1 MDRLP
6 KLNYDMIEYIMNIKE
21 KEEKLDKIEIT
32 QKNNYKF
39 VIKELEISFNKTY
52 RYNAF
57 KGNPLTI
64 IDPISI
70 VEYVKLQH
78 DEIISYHHL
87 VELKEDIE
95 LIKQDLVQELDDLFL
110 EAQEEDM
117 DILPSNYYYEKNNIE
132 YFERDLDF
140 FKRFTK
146 EIKSTL
152 PRYDNNIFAKNNITP
167 F

>member
-1 MDRLP
+1 MYIYRMDRLP

-39 VIKELEISFNKTY
+39 VIKELEISFKKTY
-52 RYNAF
+52 KYNA
-57 KGNPLTI
+57 NNRPY
-64 IDPISI
+64 PISI
-70 VEYVKLQH
+70 VEYVKLQN
-78 DEIISYHHL
+78 DEILSFHHL
-87 VELKEDIE
+87 VELKEDVE
-95 LIKQDLVQELDDLFL
+95 LIKNDLVQELDDLFL
-110 EAQEEDM
+110 EAEEDYI
-117 DILPSNYYYEKNNIE
+117 DILPSNYYYEKNNNE

-152 PRYDNNIFAKNNITP
+152 PKYDINIFAKNNITP

>member
-39 VIKELEISFNKTY
+39 VIKELEISFKKTY
-52 RYNAF
+52 KYNAHTH
-57 KGNPLTI
+57 N
-64 IDPISI
+64 PISI

-78 DEIISYHHL
+78 DEILSFHHL
-87 VELKEDIE
+87 VELKEDVE
-95 LIKQDLVQELDDLFL
+95 LIKNHFVQELDDLFL
-110 EAQEEDM
+110 EAQEDYI
-117 DILPSNYYYEKNNIE
+117 DILPSNYYYEKKFTQDYE
-132 YFERDLDF
+132 FFERDLDF

-152 PRYDNNIFAKNNITP
+152 PKYDINIFAKNNITP